1 MGLFD
6 GNKKTCDL
14 CGEKMGLLGGIFTS
28 EDLADGKTIC
38 GSCRGKCTPG
48 ELRFS
53 AMTLDD
59 VKANI
64 AVAVA
69 NKKKGAAEFKATQ
82 KIKKGA
88 YRGDDFVDI
97 DANHGWF
104 MNAEEKD
111 GWVYSLD
118 DVYYFNL
125 DLDYAPLEEGQG
137 FEVRTEDYPELP
149 KIPQGVRV
157 TDAKLVIW
165 LADNELA
172 VNKVEIITARPRS
185 PPESTDHR
193 IQSHRL
199 FPGSSTGCFRG
210 SSVFRNKTRK
220 ERSAA
225 FCRPP

>member
-64 AVAVA
+64 AVAAA

-149 KIPQGVRV
+149 KIRAAQNPPGRAGHRRQAGHLAGGQRARRQQGG
-157 TDAKLVIW
+157 DQ
-165 LADNELA
+165 
-172 VNKVEIITARPRS
+172 S
-185 PPESTDHR
+185 CR
-193 IQSHRL
+193 IL
-199 FPGSSTGCFRG
+199 PG
-210 SSVFRNKTRK
+210 
-220 ERSAA
+220 
-225 FCRPP
+225 

>member
-14 CGEKMGLLGGIFTS
+14 CGEKIGLLGGIFTA
-28 EDLADGKTIC
+28 EELAGGATIC

-48 ELRFS
+48 DLKFS

-64 AVAVA
+64 AVAEA
-69 NKKKGAAEFKATQ
+69 NKKLGATEFKATQ

-88 YRGDDFVDI
+88 YRANDFLDV

-104 MNAEEKD
+104 MNADEKN

-118 DVYYFNL
+118 AVYYFNL
-125 DLDYAPLEEGQG
+125 DMEYAPLEEGQS

-149 KIPQGVRV
+149 RIPQGVKV
-157 TDAKLVIW
+157 TEAKLVLW
-165 LADNELA
+165 LMDNELGVDKVT
-172 VNKVEIITARPRS
+172 VNAAGYS
-185 PPESTDHR
+185 PDEGDIRGAYAAAHDFFLAWKDYK
-193 IQSHRL
+193 QS
-199 FPGSSTGCFRG
+199 
-210 SSVFRNKTRK
+210 K
-220 ERSAA
+220 
-225 FCRPP
+225 

>member
-64 AVAVA
+64 AVAAA

-165 LADNELA
+165 LTDNELA
-172 VNKVEIITARPRS
+172 VNKVIRR
-185 PPESTDHR
+185 
-193 IQSHRL
+193 
-199 FPGSSTGCFRG
+199 
-210 SSVFRNKTRK
+210 
-220 ERSAA
+220 
-225 FCRPP
+225 

>member
-64 AVAVA
+64 AVAAA

-149 KIPQGVRV
+149 RKALIIGSNR
-157 TDAKLVIW
+157 TDYSPEAAQAASGEAQYSETKRGRSDQQLS
-165 LADNELA
+165 AG
-172 VNKVEIITARPRS
+172 RPNPIR
-185 PPESTDHR
+185 E
-193 IQSHRL
+193 
-199 FPGSSTGCFRG
+199 
-210 SSVFRNKTRK
+210 RK
-220 ERSAA
+220 R
-225 FCRPP
+225 